1 MVWRVKTPL
10 LPRNIVLL
18 SIGLTLL
25 TRRAETIMAV
35 LPSQPETTAP
45 RTQLWVVGLMLLTG
59 LLSRQ
64 RWVPWS
70 TVSISR
76 IPLPPF
82 PERAPSWV
90 PGVTPSWV
98 STLPVPLVLKLTQV
112 PVRSG
117 ALQKLWNT
125 LISLLICT

>member
-10 LPRNIVLL
+10 LPRNMVLL

-25 TRRAETIMAV
+25 TRRAETMIAV

-45 RTQLWVVGLMLLTG
+45 RTQLCVVGLILLTG

-64 RWVPWS
+64 SPVVWS

-76 IPLPPF
+76 IPLPAF
-82 PERAPSWV
+82 PESAPSWV
-90 PGVTPSWV
+90 PGLTPSWV
-98 STLPVPLVLKLTQV
+98 STLPVPVVLNLTHV
-112 PVRSG
+112 PV
-117 ALQKLWNT
+117 L
-125 LISLLICT
+125 